1 MNQQQID
8 VMTKMHADMAALQAT
23 VQQQQQQLLQQQQ
36 QMLQQAQSGA
46 SAAAVASAS
55 PARTFRPK
63 IASERMFAGTAS
75 LLDGWLLEMK
85 QQFTYYQL
93 AAASE
98 QVGMAAAHLKGVALD
113 WWALQL
119 SPSDQSHLFTS
130 FAEFEKALRGRFQ
143 PINSAQTAR
152 LALDSF
158 RQGAKQSVADYI
170 SAFRRLLVAV
180 PDMGESD
187 RVHQF
192 VRGLRQPAQSQLL
205 IHGVATLDKAIEM
218 ASRVGSLALYAASS
232 ATAAGMSNA
241 HGAGHRDAMD
251 LSGIEGLEQS
261 TDGDDAD
268 DAAAPIT
275 RGELR
280 KMLNAMQQQRS
291 GGASNRGG
299 KRAPFGRGG
308 RSGGPP
314 RISGLT
320 EAQVKE
326 RLEGGLCFL
335 CGEAGHRKFDCP
347 KNKQSTN

>member
-1 MNQQQID
+1 MDPQ
-8 VMTKMHADMAALQAT
+8 T
-23 VQQQQQQLLQQQQ
+23 QQ
-36 QMLQQAQSGA
+36 QMLQMQQQIQQLSQALLHQQQ
-46 SAAAVASAS
+46 AAAAAAAAAAAPVVAAP

-63 IASERMFAGTAS
+63 IPVASNFAGTAG
-75 LLDGWLLEMK
+75 LLDGWLLEMR
-85 QQFTYYQL
+85 QQFDYYQL
-93 AAASE
+93 LADAE
-98 QVGMAAAHLKGVALD
+98 QVGMAAAQLKGVALD
-113 WWALQL
+113 WWGVQL
-119 SPSDQSHLFTS
+119 SAADRAQYATS
-130 FAEFEKALRGRFQ
+130 FVEFEKAIRARFQ

-152 LALDSF
+152 LALDSL
-158 RQGAKQSVADYI
+158 RQGAKQSIADYI
-170 SAFRRLLVAV
+170 SAFRRLLVSV
-180 PDMGESD
+180 PNMNEED
-187 RVHQF
+187 RVHRFIQ
-192 VRGLRQPAQSQLL
+192 GLRQPAQSQLL

-218 ASRVGSLALYAASS
+218 AARVGSLALYAASS
-232 ATAAGMSNA
+232 ATAASGSNA

-261 TDGDDAD
+261 TDGNDAD

-335 CGEAGHRKFDCP
+335 CGEVGHRKFDCP
-347 KNKQSTN
+347 ENKQSTN